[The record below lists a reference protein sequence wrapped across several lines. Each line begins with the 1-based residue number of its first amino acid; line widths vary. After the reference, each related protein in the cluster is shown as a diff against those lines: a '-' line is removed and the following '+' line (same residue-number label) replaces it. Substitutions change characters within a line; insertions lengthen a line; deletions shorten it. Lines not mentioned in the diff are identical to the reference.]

1 MIIIITQ
8 ITESGQKGSH
18 VGSGRPINLAI
29 WQPGDTSHQRG
40 QPHLIDR
47 HEYLAQK
54 YYLQH
59 LFTTFPLISIICTP
73 YLLQLHTHCV
83 SELKHRHLT
92 SNNYCL
98 HCRHDTSHITHNRH
112 NTGPVTAQPA
122 IMTTASPDEVLRLIY
137 I

>member
-29 WQPGDTSHQRG
+29 WQPGGHQPQRG

-54 YYLQH
+54 I
-59 LFTTFPLISIICTP
+59 LFTAFTTLPLISIIYYMYTLSITYTLCLRIKT
-73 YLLQLHTHCV
+73 
-83 SELKHRHLT
+83 LT
-92 SNNYCL
+92 F
-98 HCRHDTSHITHNRH
+98 DI
-112 NTGPVTAQPA
+112 
-122 IMTTASPDEVLRLIY
+122 
-137 I
+137 

>member
-1 MIIIITQ
+1 MIFVEMVMIIIITQ

-54 YYLQH
+54 I
-59 LFTTFPLISIICTP
+59 LFTTFTPLPLISIICMP
-73 YLLQLHTHCV
+73 YLLHTHCV

-98 HCRHDTSHITHNRH
+98 HCRHDTHNRH
-112 NTGPVTAQPA
+112 RPCDS
-122 IMTTASPDEVLRLIY
+122 TTSHHDDCISR
-137 I
+137 

>member
-29 WQPGDTSHQRG
+29 WQPGGHQPQRG

-59 LFTTFPLISIICTP
+59 LFTTSPLISIICTP
-73 YLLQLHTHCV
+73 YLLHTHCV

-98 HCRHDTSHITHNRH
+98 HCRHDTHNRH

-122 IMTTASPDEVLRLIY
+122 IITTASPDEVLRLIY